1 MLMLASI
8 ALWVCCANTHAGTS
22 RANPFDALP
31 YHSPKELQGLV
42 KLDDTQLQ
50 ARINTDWNKIR
61 ETLDR
66 FYPAGLALTPH
77 RAFAGPQQAC
87 LQNRSV
93 AACRIYMRDLIEIN
107 KQKEQQGGSLL
118 LNPWGSTP
126 R

>member
-8 ALWVCCANTHAGTS
+8 ALWVCCANTYAGPS
-22 RANPFDALP
+22 RANPLDALP
-31 YHSPKELQGLV
+31 YHNPKVLQDLV
-42 KLDDTQLQ
+42 DLSDQQLQ

-66 FYPAGLALTPH
+66 FYPPGLVLTPH

-107 KQKEQQGGSLL
+107 KHKEQQGGSLL
-118 LNPWGSTP
+118 LNPWAATP